1 MLGKLFCQNICK
13 IQVTTKGM
21 GRVAGGGGG
30 GVHILT
36 VNFKNNNF
44 GWKLRRDFFFYQNMN
59 LLREVKQTLDDEIK
73 SFRQKY

>member
-1 MLGKLFCQNICK
+1 MLGKLFYQNICK

-21 GRVAGGGGG
+21 GRVAGGGRGS
-30 GVHILT
+30 HLDRK
-36 VNFKNNNF
+36 FQNNNF